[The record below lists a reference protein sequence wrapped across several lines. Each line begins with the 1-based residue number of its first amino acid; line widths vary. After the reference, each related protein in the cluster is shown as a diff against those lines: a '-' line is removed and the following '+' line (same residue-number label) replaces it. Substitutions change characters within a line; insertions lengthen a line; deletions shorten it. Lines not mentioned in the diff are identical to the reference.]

1 MSKKKNTLKDLDAFL
16 KQQAATLV
24 NPPRIAPSLKDETT
38 LELEHDSESE
48 NVVEETISS
57 HTILQKIRLL
67 SAKEG
72 DGFKSQ
78 LYDLILKS
86 VETQR
91 EISAEDKML
100 INTVLYI
107 KSGSNWK
114 ETIRQYWKNRAS

>member
-24 NPPRIAPSLKDETT
+24 TPPRITPSLANETT
-38 LELEHDSESE
+38 LELEDESESE
-48 NVVEETISS
+48 TPVEETISY
-57 HTILQKIRLL
+57 HTILEKIKLL
-67 SAKEG
+67 SSKEG
-72 DGFKSQ
+72 SGFKSQ

-91 EISAEDKML
+91 EISPEDKML

-114 ETIRQYWKNRAS
+114 ETIRHYWKNRPH

>member
-24 NPPRIAPSLKDETT
+24 TPPRITSSLKNETT

-57 HTILQKIRLL
+57 HTILEKIKLL
-67 SAKEG
+67 SAKQG
-72 DGFKSQ
+72 DAFKSQ

-86 VETQR
+86 VEAQR
-91 EISAEDKML
+91 EISPEDKML

-114 ETIRQYWKNRAS
+114 ETIRHYWKNRAS

>member
-24 NPPRIAPSLKDETT
+24 NPPRIALSLKDETT

-91 EISAEDKML
+91 EISPEDKML

>member
-24 NPPRIAPSLKDETT
+24 NPPRITASLKDETT

-48 NVVEETISS
+48 NAVEETVSS
-57 HTILQKIRLL
+57 RAILEKITLL

-72 DGFKSQ
+72 NGFKPQ

-91 EISAEDKML
+91 EISPEDKML